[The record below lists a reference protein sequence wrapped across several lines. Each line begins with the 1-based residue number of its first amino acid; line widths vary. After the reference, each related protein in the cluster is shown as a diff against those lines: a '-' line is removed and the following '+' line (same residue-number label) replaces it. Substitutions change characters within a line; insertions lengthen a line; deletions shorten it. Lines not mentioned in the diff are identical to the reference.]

1 MVKAS
6 VGRELGPQLP
16 ESVLLLRIRQKPPVT
31 VRDLGL
37 SIVAVGCDAA
47 LAITSV
53 AVIPETAKNRRVL
66 FFFAMVG

>member
-31 VRDLGL
+31 VRDFGL

-47 LAITSV
+47 LAMTSV
-53 AVIPETAKNRRVL
+53 ALIPKAAKKRRVL